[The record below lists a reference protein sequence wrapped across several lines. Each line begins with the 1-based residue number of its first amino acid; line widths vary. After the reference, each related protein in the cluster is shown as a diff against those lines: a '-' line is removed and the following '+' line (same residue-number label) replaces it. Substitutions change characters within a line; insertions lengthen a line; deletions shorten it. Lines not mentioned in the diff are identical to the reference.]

1 MMSIV
6 EDVEERKALYMVDM
20 NVVIMENSMEFPWE
34 LKIELPHDPVI
45 PLLSLCPKKMKS
57 IF

>member
-20 NVVIMENSMEFPWE
+20 
-34 LKIELPHDPVI
+34 
-45 PLLSLCPKKMKS
+45 S
-57 IF
+57 INWCSHYGK